1 MHAMSVAILMG
12 SSSDASVMDDAVQ
25 TLRSFDVP
33 VEVRVLSAHR
43 TPDDTIA
50 FARGAAAAGVQVIIA
65 AAGGAAHLAGVVAAT
80 TPLPVIGVPVAL
92 ANLGGLDSLLAMVQM
107 PKGIPVAT
115 VAVNGARNAALLA
128 VRIIALSDARLAA
141 ELDRFIADLADQVRD
156 MDAEIVARY
165 RAAGAAVHGGL
176 TGDDGG
182 LMRVR
187 ARHPRSGPRRRAHS
201 TPPPRPRD
209 DHAGRFADQSH
220 RHGGPCGP
228 GLRRRRRPPG
238 RPTRQGRLSPGRI
251 SPRPQRGASPSTASA
266 RSTPKGSTASTG
278 MSTPLAT

>member
-1 MHAMSVAILMG
+1 MSVAIIMG
-12 SSSDASVMDDAVQ
+12 SSSDASIMDDAVQ
-25 TLRSFDVP
+25 TLRSFDIA

-50 FARGAAAAGVQVIIA
+50 FARSAAANGVQVIIA

-128 VRIIALSDARLAA
+128 IRIIALSDPRIAA

-156 MDAEIVARY
+156 MDAEIVSKY
-165 RAAGAAVHGGL
+165 SQ
-176 TGDDGG
+176 
-182 LMRVR
+182 
-187 ARHPRSGPRRRAHS
+187 P
-201 TPPPRPRD
+201 
-209 DHAGRFADQSH
+209 
-220 RHGGPCGP
+220 
-228 GLRRRRRPPG
+228 
-238 RPTRQGRLSPGRI
+238 
-251 SPRPQRGASPSTASA
+251 
-266 RSTPKGSTASTG
+266 
-278 MSTPLAT
+278 